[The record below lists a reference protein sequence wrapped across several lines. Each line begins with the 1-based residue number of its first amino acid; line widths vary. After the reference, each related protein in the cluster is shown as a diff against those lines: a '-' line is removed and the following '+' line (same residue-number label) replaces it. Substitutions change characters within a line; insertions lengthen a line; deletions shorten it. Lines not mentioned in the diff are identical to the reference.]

1 MNKEETQGDSTHEEI
16 LAGYEKEL
24 RQIQSQKGLDHLDV
38 ANMLSQ
44 IGGIHWEMGNYS
56 KAVDHGKQALEIID
70 KALGSDHTHTITSV
84 ENLISGLIAIKH
96 YSQAQAMRDKYLG
109 YLTEEHPRYA
119 YFHALENY
127 IAKESSKAGFRPPSV
142 KKKNKNKKRKRK
154 KG

>member
-1 MNKEETQGDSTHEEI
+1 MNKEETQGYATHEET
-16 LAGYEKEL
+16 LAAYEKEL
-24 RQIQSQKGLDHLDV
+24 KEIEAQKGLDHLDV

-44 IGGIHWEMGNYS
+44 IGGIHWAMGKYS
-56 KAVDHGKQALEIID
+56 QAVAHGKQSLEIVD

-84 ENLISGLIAIKH
+84 ENLISGLVAIKQ
-96 YSQAQAMRDKYLG
+96 YSQAQALRDKYIG
-109 YLTEEHPRYA
+109 YLTQEHPRYA

-127 IAKESSKAGFRPPSV
+127 IAQESAKAGFRPPSV